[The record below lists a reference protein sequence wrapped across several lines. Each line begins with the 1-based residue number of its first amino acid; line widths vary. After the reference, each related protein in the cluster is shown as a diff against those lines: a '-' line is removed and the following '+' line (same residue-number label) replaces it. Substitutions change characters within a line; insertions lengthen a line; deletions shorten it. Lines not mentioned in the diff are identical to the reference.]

1 MTKFK
6 EILIYGALISVI
18 IACGFLAYHSFTNKS
33 TPYFADSLTV
43 KSIERA
49 GYLQGKME
57 VEIELKNQA
66 IHERDSL
73 LNLGAKFTE
82 NNTQYK
88 KDYVKKTPL
97 QTDNDLIEWSKKKR

>member
-1 MTKFK
+1 MNKFK
-6 EILIYGALISVI
+6 ETLIYIALFAVI
-18 IACGFLAYHSFTNKS
+18 IACGFLAYHSFNNKS
-33 TPYFADSLTV
+33 TPYPIDSVTYN
-43 KSIERA
+43 SIKRVGFLE
-49 GYLQGKME
+49 GKME
-57 VEIELKNQA
+57 SEIEAKNKA

-73 LNLGAKFTE
+73 FNLQFKFTE